1 MPLTP
6 KATPPF
12 RSDFRC
18 TEIVKYYLIVLQQEQ
33 NWKREPVA
41 MCRISYSDVDANI
54 VLQTGPVLPLIR
66 SPLQQ

>member
-18 TEIVKYYLIVLQQEQ
+18 TEIVKYYLIVPQ
-33 NWKREPVA
+33 REA
-41 MCRISYSDVDANI
+41 TSLIS
-54 VLQTGPVLPLIR
+54 PR
-66 SPLQQ
+66 FHC